1 MNRFDS
7 SITSSQPA
15 VGTIAAVCRRSRPL
29 RLRPRGS
36 PERRAISGAEQAAQ
50 QRQRATHGDQG
61 AEAGARRIS
70 VTITAR

>member
-29 RLRPRGS
+29 RLSVRGS
-36 PERRAISGAEQAAQ
+36 PARRAITAQISAAEE
-50 QRQRATHGDQG
+50 RQRAAHGDHG
-61 AEAGARRIS
+61 ASAASARIS
-70 VTITAR
+70 VTITTR